1 MKSEKLF
8 CLSLE
13 TGALVVSGIQ
23 LFFCSF
29 SLIIGSISLSHK
41 DDLINAISSQFEADG
56 EIGFEDKRSLI
67 KMCWFFTL
75 TLNILIQVIY
85 FSGIEILFAVLIVC
99 AVVNIVSDLCVVYGT
114 IKKRHYFLLPWLTI
128 FGISISLLMLECFAF
143 TAVELYL
150 LFSGNFA
157 EMTRFFPT
165 LIMTFG
171 FTALYSYIWVCMKSL
186 YTKFKFLNNPPEWNE
201 CEKKNFE

>member
-114 IKKRHYFLLPWLTI
+114 IKVSFVFCFLI
-128 FGISISLLMLECFAF
+128 FVTYVIFARNVIIFCF
-143 TAVELYL
+143 L
-150 LFSGNFA
+150 G
-157 EMTRFFPT
+157 
-165 LIMTFG
+165 
-171 FTALYSYIWVCMKSL
+171 
-186 YTKFKFLNNPPEWNE
+186 
-201 CEKKNFE
+201 

>member
-67 KMCWFFTL
+67 KMW
-75 TLNILIQVIY
+75 
-85 FSGIEILFAVLIVC
+85 IEILFAVLIVC